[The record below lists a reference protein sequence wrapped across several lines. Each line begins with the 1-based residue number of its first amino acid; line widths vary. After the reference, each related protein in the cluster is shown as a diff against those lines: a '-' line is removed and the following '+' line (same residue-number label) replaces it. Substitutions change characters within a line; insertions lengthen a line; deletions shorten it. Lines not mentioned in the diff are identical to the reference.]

1 MRIVVLTRD
10 CTGPNERCVRDA
22 RDGRRVHMYAQLEG
36 ASLVLPTYHF
46 ASEED
51 GRTQIQRAY
60 DEAPTITTDAELY
73 DARARGVAYKLN
85 GNWIDP
91 SRR

>member
-22 RDGRRVHMYAQLEG
+22 RDGRRVHMYAQLENG
-36 ASLVLPTYHF
+36 SLVLPTYHF
-46 ASEED
+46 ESEES
-51 GRTQIQRAY
+51 GREQIQSAY
-60 DEAPTITTDAELY
+60 DNAAVIDSDAELY
-73 DARARGVAYKLN
+73 DARARGVAYKLH
-85 GNWIDP
+85 GDWLDP